1 METSNAAAT
10 TDNVRWGEVLLA
22 NYWFGD
28 KSLLF
33 IYLNLLKIKKKN
45 SLWRKAIIIRVAFG
59 SNPLQ
64 DPFRTQTR
72 WEIET

>member
-22 NYWFGD
+22 NNWFGD

-45 SLWRKAIIIRVAFG
+45 SLWRKAIIIRVAIG
-59 SNPLQ
+59 SKPV
-64 DPFRTQTR
+64 TR
-72 WEIET
+72 SI